1 VTVHTYRIFIIR
13 AILGIVFAVILWRL
27 FYPQAP
33 FIFIVGLCLILVG
46 LAYLVEYLRQRKKN
60 PNSP

>member
-1 VTVHTYRIFIIR
+1 MHNYRVFIIR
-13 AILGIVFAVILWRL
+13 AVLGVVFAFILWRL

-33 FIFIVGLCLILVG
+33 LVFVVGLCLVLVG
-46 LAYLVEYLRQRKKN
+46 LAYLVEYLRVRKKN